1 MHNRGYGPE
10 HGTPPTYP
18 FPTSEAEDRGT
29 CTAVLGTMTNAL
41 QAQRVLA
48 NAAIHSSVTKI
59 SSSMSAK
66 GCAYGITY
74 PCAQERHVRAIL
86 SHANI
91 TVKKYMGG

>member
-1 MHNRGYGPE
+1 MHNRGYE
-10 HGTPPTYP
+10 QRHGTPPTYP
-18 FPTSEAEDRGT
+18 FPASEDEDRGT
-29 CTAVLGTMTNAL
+29 CTAVLGTTTNAL

-59 SSSMSAK
+59 SSMSAK

-74 PCAQERHVRAIL
+74 PCAQERHVRTIL
-86 SHANI
+86 SQANI